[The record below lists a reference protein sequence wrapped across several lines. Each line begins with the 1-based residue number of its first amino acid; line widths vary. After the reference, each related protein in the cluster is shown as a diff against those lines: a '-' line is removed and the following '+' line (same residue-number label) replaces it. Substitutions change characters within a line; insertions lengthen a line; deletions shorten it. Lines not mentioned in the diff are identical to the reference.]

1 MPELAELDPQDA
13 ASLLLA
19 EHDSSWIAELAV
31 ELDRALSGRQLER
44 VMRLW
49 DLTRTDL
56 GQLFGVSR
64 QAVSKWI
71 ADGVPAERIP
81 QVADLTA
88 ITDLLAHYLKRDR
101 IPAVVRRPAPN
112 LGGSSLLEIV
122 AEGRM
127 ADAVALTRRMFTFAD
142 VHG

>member
-1 MPELAELDPQDA
+1 MPDLAELDPQHA

-19 EHDSSWIAELAV
+19 EHDSSWIAALTD

-44 VMRLW
+44 IMRLW

-56 GQLFGVSR
+56 GHLFGVSR

-71 ADGVPAERIP
+71 DAGVPSERIP
-81 QVADLTA
+81 QVADLAA

-112 LGGSSLLEIV
+112 LEGASLLELV
-122 AEGRM
+122 SKGRI
-127 ADAVALTRRMFTFAD
+127 ADAVVLTRQMFTFAD
-142 VHG
+142 AQG

>member
-1 MPELAELDPQDA
+1 MSELAELDPQDA

-19 EHDSSWIAELAV
+19 EHDRSWIAELAL

-44 VMRLW
+44 IMRMW

-56 GQLFGVSR
+56 GQMFGVSR

-71 ADGVPAERIP
+71 ADGVPADRIP
-81 QVADLTA
+81 QVADLMA
-88 ITDLLAHYLKRDR
+88 ISDVLSHYLKRER
-101 IPAVVRRPAPN
+101 IPAVVRRSVPN
-112 LGGSSLLEIV
+112 LGGSSLLELV
-122 AEGRM
+122 SGGQAAE
-127 ADAVALTRRMFTFAD
+127 ALVLTRRMFTFTD